1 MDLFS
6 WNKNSVSAYMLSLH
20 FFRDLCYNFLK
31 DNHFKYGTLIKPN
44 NFHVNL
50 ETVKISSAFQFTAS

>member
-6 WNKNSVSAYMLSLH
+6 WGKKSVSAYMLSLH

-31 DNHFKYGTLIKPN
+31 DNHFKYGTLIKPQLFLN
-44 NFHVNL
+44 
-50 ETVKISSAFQFTAS
+50 KIGNS